1 MASWKDFKD
10 ECPELAGKVE
20 ARLRAHKHHVM
31 ATVRRDGA
39 PRVSGTEVEISDDEL
54 FLGSMW
60 EARKALDLRRDPRL
74 AVHAN
79 PGDGSMAGGDAK
91 FSAIAVEV
99 VDGDPVDERLND
111 GDVPPEPSHR
121 FRLDLTEVVLTEV
134 DQEAELLH
142 VHLWR
147 PGEGVRTSSRA

>member
-10 ECPELAGKVE
+10 QCPELAGKVE

-54 FLGSMW
+54 HLGSMW
-60 EARKALDLRRDPRL
+60 EARKAIDLRRDPRL

-79 PGDGSMAGGDAK
+79 PGDGSMEGGDAK

-99 VDGDPVDERLND
+99 PDGGPAAEDVGDD
-111 GDVPPEPSHR
+111 GADAEPSHR

-134 DQEAELLH
+134 DQEAELLY

-147 PGEGVRTSSRA
+147 PGQGVRTTSRT

>member
-54 FLGSMW
+54 YLGSMW

-79 PGDGSMAGGDAK
+79 PGDDSMAGGDAK

-99 VDGDPVDERLND
+99 PDGDPAKERLRD
-111 GDVPPEPSHR
+111 DVAPPEPFHQ

-147 PGEGVRTSSRA
+147 PGQGVRTTSRA